1 MDDASRAPRV
11 TLRIPKS
18 FCQYYP
24 VNPVRTLTRGMKPR
38 VREIRNNPVASH
50 GACSNGVKGEFITVE
65 VSAGETVADLIKKAG
80 LPEFEFG
87 IVVVNG
93 ERELLSYQPK
103 DGETLELLPIISGG

>member
-1 MDDASRAPRV
+1 MDDGSRGARV

-18 FCQYYP
+18 FCRYYP
-24 VNPVRTLTRGMKPR
+24 AR
-38 VREIRNNPVASH
+38 
-50 GACSNGVKGEFITVE
+50 GEFIEVE
-65 VSAGETVADLIKKAG
+65 MSANETVADLIKKAG
-80 LPEFEFG
+80 LPELEFG

>member
-1 MDDASRAPRV
+1 MDSGSRVIRV

-18 FCQYYP
+18 FCRYYP
-24 VNPVRTLTRGMKPR
+24 V
-38 VREIRNNPVASH
+38 
-50 GACSNGVKGEFITVE
+50 KGEQIQVE
-65 VSAGETVADLIKKAG
+65 ASPGETVADLIKKAG

-93 ERELLSYQPK
+93 KRELLSYQPK

>member
-1 MDDASRAPRV
+1 MDDRRRAARV
-11 TLRIPKS
+11 TLRIPRS

-24 VNPVRTLTRGMKPR
+24 
-38 VREIRNNPVASH
+38 
-50 GACSNGVKGEFITVE
+50 VKGEFITVE

-93 ERELLSYQPK
+93 KRELPGYQPK
-103 DGETLELLPIISGG
+103 DGETLELLPIISGGRS